1 MKKPKTRFMKT
12 LYPLLKIIAISV
24 FPILFFY
31 SCQNN
36 PNPEITKKQ
45 NDFKFLEKDIA
56 YFQSAYKNGDLSV
69 EEVTQEFLNRIKSI
83 DQSGPQLN
91 SIIYINPKALE
102 VAQLLDTELKNGII
116 RGPLHGIPVVLKDNI
131 DTYDMPT
138 TAGSRALKGS
148 YPSDDS
154 DLAKK
159 LRAAGAVILG
169 KANLSEWANFR
180 GEMSTSG
187 WSGLGGQTKNPYD
200 LSRNPCGSSSGSG
213 VAVSANLSVLAI
225 GTETNGSVV
234 CPSAINGIVGIKP
247 TVGLVS
253 RDGVIPISFTQD
265 TPGPMA
271 RSVTDAAIC
280 LGALTGIDSSDSKT
294 LESEEHYL
302 LDYTS
307 FLKKDG
313 LKGKKL
319 GFLTSYN
326 GIHYKVDELMQETI
340 EFLKEQGVEIIE
352 IDKIYEPNVSNLS
365 FAVMLQEYGDGLNQ
379 YFASLGE
386 NAKIKSLEELIEFN
400 RNDSVELMHFN
411 QKYLEM
417 ALEKE
422 GMNSDVYKET
432 LAKML
437 KGAREEGMDRVMNE
451 YNLDAIIA
459 PTTGPAWKT
468 DYTNG
473 DSYHFG
479 SSSPAAISG
488 YPNITVPMGFIDGLP
503 IGISFFGKAWSEGP
517 LIEIA
522 YTFEQASLV
531 RKAPVLD

>member
-1 MKKPKTRFMKT
+1 MKT
-12 LYPLLKIIAISV
+12 IFYYIKLSFFALFI
-24 FPILFFY
+24 FILF
-31 SCQNN
+31 SCENN
-36 PNPEITKKQ
+36 NTSTAIA
-45 NDFKFLEKDIA
+45 NDFPLLEKDIS
-56 YFQSAYKNGDLSV
+56 FLQKAYKNGDLTV
-69 EEVTQEFLNRIKSI
+69 KEVVDLYLKRIEQI
-83 DQSGPQLN
+83 DASGPQLN
-91 SIIYINPKALE
+91 SIIYINPNATAEAEKLDADFLLGKAM
-102 VAQLLDTELKNGII
+102 
-116 RGPLHGIPVVLKDNI
+116 GPLFGIPVLLKDNI
-131 DTYDMPT
+131 DTYNIPT
-138 TAGSRALKGS
+138 TAGSRAMIDS
-148 YPSDDS
+148 YPPDDA
-154 DLAKK
+154 DLVKK
-159 LRAAGAVILG
+159 LKAAGAIILG
-169 KANLSEWANFR
+169 KTNLSEWANFR

-200 LSRNPCGSSSGSG
+200 TTRNPCGSSSGSG
-213 VAVSANLSVLAI
+213 VAVSANLCVLAI

-271 RSVTDAAIC
+271 RTVADAAIC
-280 LGALTGIDSSDSKT
+280 LGSLTGLDSSDTKT
-294 LESEEHYL
+294 LESEDHL
-302 LDYTS
+302 KSDYTS

-326 GIHYKVDELMQETI
+326 GIHYKVDELMQKTI
-340 EFLKEQGVEIIE
+340 EFLKNEGVEIIE
-352 IDKIYEPNVSNLS
+352 IDQIYEPNIPNLS
-365 FAVMLQEYGDGLNQ
+365 FEVMLQEYGDGLNQ
-379 YFASLGE
+379 YFASLGT

-400 RNDSVELMHFN
+400 KNDSIELKHFN
-411 QKYLEM
+411 QTYLEM

-422 GMNSDVYKET
+422 GMKSVTYKET

-437 KGAREEGMDRVMNE
+437 KGAREEGMDKVINK
-451 YNLDAIIA
+451 YDLDAIIA
-459 PTTGPAWKT
+459 PTTGPSWKT

-503 IGISFFGKAWSEGP
+503 IGISFFGEAWSEGK

-522 YTFEQASLV
+522 YAFEQASQV
-531 RKAPVLD
+531 RKAPKLD